1 MSMKPVS
8 TQPQLEVVYN
18 LFEFGQGLFLPNA
31 FVVTVDN
38 HGSFAHIRQKAL
50 PNTIEGFGLE
60 LDPVRE
66 KLFQIIDLLQP
77 AALEGKFNTNK
88 RKQIPLNLL
97 LREVEMKKAVF
108 KYVDRLLDEFLS
120 IVAGKNLP
128 LSFDAERKI
137 LVHQFVVDTKEASLE
152 PHLHFKKTEDKVF
165 YRLLLSENDKK
176 WKISTKEVIPVCN
189 HPAWVIAD
197 YKLFRI
203 DHINGNMVRPFQT
216 KNEVVIPR
224 ASVKTYFKTFIL
236 KVAEKVDIE
245 AEGFEVVA
253 NDNLLGSRVEVV
265 RNFFNDQ
272 WGLTLQMLYTGVQ
285 FNWNEK
291 KEKRTSIEFSDDEVR
306 IVRVSRDV
314 KQEAQFVKKFKAF
327 GLTNN
332 AGSYFQRNETKQM
345 NGEATTEMIE
355 WLTANRL
362 KLENA
367 GFEVK
372 PPEFDGESIQ
382 LYAPQLSIDVKKAND
397 WFDIHAVVI
406 VGDISFPFAKLGKNI
421 REGNPYYRMNNGKI
435 FVIPR
440 EWMTKYS
447 EFFKFVKH
455 SDDHLR
461 LVKSQF
467 TILDNI
473 GLQPAGKQNGQ
484 TEIKDFKVS
493 RLLKAQLRPYQL
505 EGVKWLVDLYQNE
518 LGACLADDMGLGKT
532 LQTIAMLLH
541 AKENKPYIAEKEKV
555 PSQLD
560 MFSTAADDQFLNPL
574 NALIVLPASLVF
586 NWQEELM
593 RFAPTLTIYRHVG
606 PKRHKDIRLL
616 KRFDIIL
623 TTYQTASRDVDLLVQ
638 QDYEYIVL
646 DESQQIKNR
655 ESKVFKALNEL
666 TARHKISLS
675 GTPIENSLSDLWSQ
689 MQFINPHLL
698 GSFSFF
704 KKEFLRP
711 IEKMYNEEKKAR
723 LRSLVEPYL
732 LRRTK
737 EEVVKELPPLSTRIL
752 YTEMTSEQKKL
763 YEREKSAAR
772 NYLLD
777 NFDSSDGKYKLLV
790 LQTLTKLRQLVNHP
804 ALVKPDY
811 KRDSGKFHDV
821 MEQWDIIQKA
831 GHKVLIFSSFVKYLE
846 MFKAELDKR
855 GVAYS
860 WLTGSVSAK
869 QREAEVKKFE
879 TEESVR
885 SFLISIKAGGVGL
898 NLTAADYVFI
908 LDPWWNP
915 TTEQQ
920 AIARAHRIGQKK
932 NVFAIKF
939 ITRESIEEKIL
950 KLQEK
955 KSQLAEDIIGQ
966 SEKMAFSKGDIEYLL
981 E

>member
-1 MSMKPVS
+1 MSENS
-8 TQPQLEVVYN
+8 TSLQPKLDVVYN
-18 LFEFGQGLFLPNA
+18 LFEFDQGLFLPNA
-31 FVVTVDN
+31 FVVTVDKQ
-38 HGSFAHIRQKAL
+38 GMFAHIRQKAL
-50 PNTIEGFGLE
+50 LHTIEGFGLS
-60 LDPVRE
+60 LDEIRS
-66 KLFQIIDLLQP
+66 KLFQIIELLQP
-77 AALEGKFNTNK
+77 ASLEGKFNTNK

-97 LREVEMKKAVF
+97 LKEAEVKKAVF
-108 KYVDRLLDEFLS
+108 KYVHRHLDELLS
-120 IVAGKNLP
+120 IIAKNNLP
-128 LSFDAERKI
+128 LSLDAERKI
-137 LVHQFVVDTKEASLE
+137 LVHQFVVDTLEATLH
-152 PHLHFKKTEDKVF
+152 PHLFFNKSSENVF
-165 YRLLLSENDKK
+165 YRLLLSENDDQ
-176 WKISTKEVIPVCN
+176 WEISTKEVIPVCN

-197 YKLFRI
+197 YKLYKI
-203 DHINGNMVRPFQT
+203 AHINGNMVKPFQA
-216 KNEVVIPR
+216 KNEVVIPA

-236 KVAEKVDIE
+236 KVAEKVDID

-253 NDNLLGSRVEVV
+253 NDKFLGSRVEVV
-265 RNFFNDQ
+265 RNLFNDQ

-285 FNWNEK
+285 FNWHEK
-291 KEKRTSIEFSDDEVR
+291 KEKRTSIEFSNDDVR
-306 IVRVSRDV
+306 IVRVTRDLS
-314 KQEAQFVKKFKAF
+314 KEAAFVEKFKAF
-327 GLTNN
+327 GLSNTV
-332 AGSYFQRNETKQM
+332 GSYFQTKQTM
-345 NGEATTEMIE
+345 HLNGETTTEMIE
-355 WLTANRL
+355 WLSNNRNA
-362 KLENA
+362 LEKA

-372 PPEFDGESIQ
+372 APEFDGEPIH
-382 LYAPQLSIDVKKAND
+382 LFTPELSIDVKKIND
-397 WFDIHAVVI
+397 WFDIHAIVT
-406 VGDISFPFAKLGKNI
+406 VGDFSFPFAKLGKNI
-421 REGNPYYRMNNGKI
+421 REGNPYFKMANGKV
-435 FVIPR
+435 FVIPK

-447 EFFKFVKH
+447 EFFKFVQH
-455 SDDHLR
+455 SGDKLK

-467 TILDNI
+467 TILENI
-473 GLQPAGKQNGQ
+473 DLQPTDNNNGKAL
-484 TEIKDFKVS
+484 TEFKIS
-493 RLLKAQLRPYQL
+493 SLLKAKLRPYQL
-505 EGVKWLVDLYQNE
+505 DGVKWLVDLYHNE

-532 LQTIAMLLH
+532 LQTIASLLH
-541 AKENKPYIAEKEKV
+541 AKENKPYTPKKENA
-555 PSQLD
+555 PGQMDL
-560 MFSTAADDQFLNPL
+560 FSKAADDQFLNPL

-593 RFAPTLTIYRHVG
+593 RFAPSLTIYKHVG

-616 KRFDIIL
+616 KRFDVIL
-623 TTYQTASRDVDLLVQ
+623 TTYQTASRDVELLMQ
-638 QDYEYIVL
+638 QEYEYIVL

-666 TARHKISLS
+666 TAKHKISLS

-689 MQFINPHLL
+689 MQFINPDLL

-711 IEKMYNEEKKAR
+711 IEKMQNEEKKER
-723 LRSLVEPYL
+723 LRSLVQPYL

-772 NYLLD
+772 NYLLE
-777 NFDSSDGKYKLLV
+777 NFDASDGKYRLLV

-811 KRDSGKFHDV
+811 AKESGKFHEV
-821 MEQWDIIQKA
+821 MEQWEIIQKS

-846 MFKAELDKR
+846 LFKAELDKR
-855 GVAYS
+855 GEAYA
-860 WLTGSVSAK
+860 WLTGSVTAK

-879 TEESVR
+879 KEESVR

-932 NVFAIKF
+932 NVFAVKF

-966 SEKMAFSKGDIEYLL
+966 SGKMAFSKGDIEYLL
-981 E
+981 Q